1 MSISK
6 EKEKALII
14 LMKRLGI
21 NEADLIEKFITGS
34 GKGGQKINKT
44 ASCVYLKHIPS
55 KIEVKCQANRSQ
67 ALNRYL
73 ARQELCKQIAEK
85 IHGEKT
91 KKAEQINKIR
101 RQKQRR
107 SRRLK
112 TKILEDKKKHSKIK
126 QERKK
131 PEIDL
136 D

>member
-6 EKEKALII
+6 EKEKALIM
-14 LMKRLGI
+14 LMEKLGVK
-21 NEADLIEKFITGS
+21 EEDLIEKFIIGS

-55 KIEVKCQANRSQ
+55 KIEVKCQINRSQ
-67 ALNRYL
+67 ALNRYM
-73 ARQELCKQIAEK
+73 ARQEICKQIAEK

-91 KKAEQINKIR
+91 KRAKKLDKIR

-112 TKILEDKKKHSKIK
+112 AKILEDKKKHSEIK
-126 QERKK
+126 KTRKK
-131 PEIDL
+131 PQVDQ